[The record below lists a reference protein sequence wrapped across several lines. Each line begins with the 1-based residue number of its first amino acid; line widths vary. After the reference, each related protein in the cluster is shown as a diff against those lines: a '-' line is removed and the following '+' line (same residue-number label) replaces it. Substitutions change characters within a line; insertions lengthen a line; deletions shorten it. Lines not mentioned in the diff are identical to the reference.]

1 MVIKDVEL
9 DDGVWEVVGFD
20 PTGAKIKMKVDAW
33 SGAIIK
39 LKRQRLAPSR
49 PSLRNSRMTTRAG
62 GIETINL
69 FFAAIEAYIESVGA
83 SRLWR

>member
-1 MVIKDVEL
+1 MRFFPIVLVASLLLALPAAAQPRVTIDDVRNIAISRGIVVIKDVDL

-39 LKRQRLAPSR
+39 LKRKD
-49 PSLRNSRMTTRAG
+49 
-62 GIETINL
+62 
-69 FFAAIEAYIESVGA
+69 
-83 SRLWR
+83 

>member
-1 MVIKDVEL
+1 MRLLTVLFTLSLLLAVPATAQPRVTIDDVRNIAFSRGIVVIKDVDL

-39 LKRQRLAPSR
+39 LKRKD
-49 PSLRNSRMTTRAG
+49 
-62 GIETINL
+62 
-69 FFAAIEAYIESVGA
+69 
-83 SRLWR
+83 

>member
-1 MVIKDVEL
+1 VVIKDVDL

-39 LKRQRLAPSR
+39 LKRKD
-49 PSLRNSRMTTRAG
+49 
-62 GIETINL
+62 
-69 FFAAIEAYIESVGA
+69 
-83 SRLWR
+83 

>member
-1 MVIKDVEL
+1 MRFFPIVLVASLLLALPAAARPRVTIDDVRNIAVSRGIVVIKDVDL

-39 LKRQRLAPSR
+39 LKRKD
-49 PSLRNSRMTTRAG
+49 
-62 GIETINL
+62 
-69 FFAAIEAYIESVGA
+69 
-83 SRLWR
+83 

>member
-1 MVIKDVEL
+1 MRFLPIVLVVSLLLGLPVAARPRVTIDDVRNIAFSRGIVVIKDVDL

-39 LKRQRLAPSR
+39 LKRKD
-49 PSLRNSRMTTRAG
+49 
-62 GIETINL
+62 
-69 FFAAIEAYIESVGA
+69 
-83 SRLWR
+83 

>member
-1 MVIKDVEL
+1 MRFFPIVLVASLLLALPAAAQPRVTIDDVRNIAFSRGIVVIKDVDL

-39 LKRQRLAPSR
+39 LKRKD
-49 PSLRNSRMTTRAG
+49 
-62 GIETINL
+62 
-69 FFAAIEAYIESVGA
+69 
-83 SRLWR
+83 

>member
-1 MVIKDVEL
+1 LAVPAAAQPRVTIDDVRNIAFSRGIVVIKDVDL

-39 LKRQRLAPSR
+39 LKRKD
-49 PSLRNSRMTTRAG
+49 
-62 GIETINL
+62 
-69 FFAAIEAYIESVGA
+69 
-83 SRLWR
+83 

>member
-1 MVIKDVEL
+1 MRFFPNVLVASLLLALPAAARPRVTIDDVRNIAFSRGIVVIKDVDL

-39 LKRQRLAPSR
+39 LKRKD
-49 PSLRNSRMTTRAG
+49 
-62 GIETINL
+62 
-69 FFAAIEAYIESVGA
+69 
-83 SRLWR
+83 

>member
-1 MVIKDVEL
+1 MRFLPILLVASLLFALPAAARPRVTIDDVRNIAFSRGIVMIKDIDL

-39 LKRQRLAPSR
+39 LKHH
-49 PSLRNSRMTTRAG
+49 
-62 GIETINL
+62 
-69 FFAAIEAYIESVGA
+69 Y
-83 SRLWR
+83 

>member
-1 MVIKDVEL
+1 MRFVPLLLAASLLLALPAAARPRVTIDDVRNIAFSRGIVVIKDVDL

-39 LKRQRLAPSR
+39 LKRH
-49 PSLRNSRMTTRAG
+49 
-62 GIETINL
+62 
-69 FFAAIEAYIESVGA
+69 Y
-83 SRLWR
+83 

>member
-1 MVIKDVEL
+1 MRFFPIVLAASLFFAVPAAAQPRVTIDDVRNIAFSRGIVVIKDVDL

-39 LKRQRLAPSR
+39 LKRKD
-49 PSLRNSRMTTRAG
+49 
-62 GIETINL
+62 
-69 FFAAIEAYIESVGA
+69 
-83 SRLWR
+83 